1 MRQNSETSAL
11 IARLSAL
18 GERLAWATTPA
29 ETLEALVTA
38 ARGLL
43 PFTATALALAGA
55 GGWRVWRAA
64 ASRPSA
70 VSLNAEIPEP
80 AAQTLERFLSHGEPL
95 YIADLLAPPW
105 SDSSHREVLW
115 KDGTRSAMLVPLVA
129 GGTAIGALSFTS
141 TRPDQYSSSG
151 NEIALFLAW
160 MVAATLRATPALDDA
175 PDNAE
180 PQ

>member
-1 MRQNSETSAL
+1 MVQFSDTNAL
-11 IARLSAL
+11 IGRLSAL
-18 GERLAWATTPA
+18 GEGLARTTTPA
-29 ETLEALVTA
+29 EALEALVTG

-64 ASRPSA
+64 ASRPSE
-70 VSLNAEIPEP
+70 VSFNAEIPEP
-80 AAQTLERFLSHGEPL
+80 AVQTLERFLSHGAPL
-95 YIADLLAPPW
+95 YIADLLGPPW
-105 SDSSHREVLW
+105 SESSHREVLW

-129 GGTAIGALSFTS
+129 GGATIGALSFTS

-151 NEIALFLAW
+151 NEIAVFLAW
-160 MVAATLRATPALDDA
+160 MVATSLRVMPAVDYTPDE
-175 PDNAE
+175 AE